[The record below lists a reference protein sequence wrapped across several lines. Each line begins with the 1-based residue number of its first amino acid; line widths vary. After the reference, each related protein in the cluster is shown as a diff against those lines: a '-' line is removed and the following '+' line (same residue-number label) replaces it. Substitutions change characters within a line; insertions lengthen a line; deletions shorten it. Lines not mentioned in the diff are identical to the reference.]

1 MPGKVKDAILRGRKT
16 VETVVEE
23 GRKTVETVV
32 ETGRKKVEDVVEGGL
47 NTVETVVGAGLNTV
61 ETVVVKGRRTVES
74 AVILGRRTVEH
85 ALLGRRTMQAA
96 ILHGRED
103 VRIEQVPVP
112 KAAQGEL
119 VVQVGAALTCGTDL
133 KVFRRG
139 YHARMIVPPALFG
152 HEQAGTVVEAG
163 EGVTAFAPGDRVV
176 ALNSAPCGQ
185 CYYCSRGQENLCDD
199 LLFNNGAYAEFI
211 RIPERIVARNTL
223 RVPDHV
229 PLEHAALT
237 EPLACAV
244 HGFEDSRPREG
255 DIVAVIGGGP
265 LGLMILHVAALA
277 GYETIALVKR
287 DGQAEAARQLG
298 AAHVVQSPTIRKAIQ
313 DARALT
319 PNGRGVDIAIEAVGL
334 PETWQEA
341 VELVR
346 KGGTVNFFGGPAANT
361 HVNLD
366 TNRLHYSDITLRATF
381 HHTPEICR
389 KALELIAS
397 GRFQAGAFIT
407 GHANLYE
414 LNRVFENLMNRNTEI
429 KTAIVP
435 SVQQVDKPAN

>member
-1 MPGKVKDAILRGRKT
+1 MAGTAKDAILRGRKT
-16 VETVVEE
+16 VKNVVE
-23 GRKTVETVV
+23 G
-32 ETGRKKVEDVVEGGL
+32 GRKKVENVVEGGL
-47 NTVETVVGAGLNTV
+47 NTVESVVEVGLNTV
-61 ETVVVKGRRTVES
+61 ETLVVKGRKTVETVVQQGRRTVEN
-74 AVILGRRTVEH
+74 
-85 ALLGRRTMQAA
+85 ALLPGRVTMRAA

-112 KAAQGEL
+112 RAAAGEL

-152 HEQAGTVVEAG
+152 HEQAGTIVEAG
-163 EGVTAFAPGDRVV
+163 DGVEEFKQGDRVV
-176 ALNSAPCGQ
+176 ALNSAPCGK
-185 CYYCSRGQENLCDD
+185 CFFCSRGQENLCDD

-211 RIPERIVARNTL
+211 KIPERIVAKNTL
-223 RVPDHV
+223 HIPDNVPM
-229 PLEHAALT
+229 EHAALT

-244 HGFEDSRPREG
+244 HGFEDSQPQKG
-255 DIVAVIGGGP
+255 DMIAVIGGGP

-277 GYETIALVKR
+277 GYETISIVKH
-287 DGQAEAARQLG
+287 DGQVEAARQLG
-298 AAHVVQSPTIRKAIQ
+298 ATHVVQTASPRKAIQ

-319 PNGRGVDIAIEAVGL
+319 AGNRGVDIAIEAVGL

-346 KGGTVNFFGGPAANT
+346 KGGTVNFFGGCAANT

-366 TNRLHYSDITLRATF
+366 TNRIHYSDITLRATF
-381 HHTPEICR
+381 HHTPAMCR
-389 KALELIAS
+389 KALDLIAS
-397 GRFQAGAFIT
+397 GKFQAGAFIT
-407 GHANLYE
+407 GRAHLYE
-414 LNRVFENLMNRNTEI
+414 LNRVFEKLMNRSTEI

-435 SVQQVDKPAN
+435 